1 MHACFELQVPSEV
14 HILMEGFLQ
23 GNGGGETTTLSSD
36 VEADGPSAGAEVT
49 ALENPLKWL
58 DLFLQNKR

>member
-14 HILMEGFLQ
+14 HILTEGFLQ

-36 VEADGPSAGAEVT
+36 VEADKPSAGGEVT